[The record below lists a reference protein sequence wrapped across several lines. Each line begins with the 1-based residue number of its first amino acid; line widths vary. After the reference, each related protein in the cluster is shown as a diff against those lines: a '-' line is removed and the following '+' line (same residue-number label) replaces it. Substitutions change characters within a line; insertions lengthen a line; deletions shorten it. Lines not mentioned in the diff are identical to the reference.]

1 MMASA
6 SGRHLAFPFR
16 IGVDGRT
23 ATPADITDHVRG
35 ELIQLLLT
43 APGERPFLPSFGA
56 GLKRLVFERNDPVA
70 AGLANATV
78 SRNLSAWLGQRVS
91 VESLKVESIDSMLQ
105 VELSYRIVASGEVR
119 GMRLTSAA
127 K

>member
-1 MMASA
+1 MN
-6 SGRHLAFPFR
+6 GRHLAFPFR
-16 IGVDGRT
+16 IGSDGRT
-23 ATPADITDHVRG
+23 VAPADIPDHVRG

-78 SRNLSAWLGQRVS
+78 SRNLSKWLGQRVA
-91 VESLKVESIDSMLQ
+91 VESLKVEAVVSELDVQ
-105 VELSYRIVASGEVR
+105 LSYRIVATGEVR
-119 GMRLTSAA
+119 GMRLQGPNR
-127 K
+127 